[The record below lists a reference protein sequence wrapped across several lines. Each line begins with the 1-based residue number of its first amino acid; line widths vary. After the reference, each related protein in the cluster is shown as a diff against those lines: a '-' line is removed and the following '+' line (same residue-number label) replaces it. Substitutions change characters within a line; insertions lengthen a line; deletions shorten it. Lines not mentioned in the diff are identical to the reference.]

1 VKGGRKEKKTPG
13 SNEGKDEAE
22 RMERNMPGAK
32 DEQEKTRRR
41 EGKEICL
48 GQKTSRERRGGEK
61 GKKYAWCKR
70 IA

>member
-1 VKGGRKEKKTPG
+1 MGQEKKKKLRLAQMKG
-13 SNEGKDEAE
+13 F
-22 RMERNMPGAK
+22 
-32 DEQEKTRRR
+32 TRRR
-41 EGKEICL
+41 EWKEIWL